1 MGENAFRLEAFD
13 EKTCLECELAVLHCR
28 RQRMKRRVYSSHP
41 FHFILC
47 YRHRM
52 VMMMAKTPKRAI

>member
-13 EKTCLECELAVLHCR
+13 EKTCSECELAVLHCR

-41 FHFILC
+41 FHFISF
-47 YRHRM
+47 Y
-52 VMMMAKTPKRAI
+52 AIAIVWL